1 MSISMSDQ
9 QKQFEFCFVDESSS
23 RKLTFEYG
31 SDDDELLR
39 FGQEN
44 GEIFLFANRSGCLA
58 LAKILIKLALSGY
71 QSGYHVHVGEDFS
84 ANGLCLGLLSEDNRI
99 DAGETDSRK
108 DEK

>member
-1 MSISMSDQ
+1 MSTSMSE
-9 QKQFEFCFVDESSS
+9 QKQFEYRFVDESSG

-31 SDDDELLR
+31 SADDELLR

-71 QSGYHVHVGEDFS
+71 QPGYHVHVGEDFS
-84 ANGLCLGLLSEDNRI
+84 ADGLCVGLLSEDHPMP
-99 DAGETDSRK
+99 EVK
-108 DEK
+108 